1 VKRREFITLLCG
13 ASAAWPLV
21 ARAQRSAEAKRI
33 GILMHGVQTDPLWE
47 QRLAAFRQELRRFGW
62 LEDHNVQIEVRYSGG
77 QYDRLPLLS
86 HEIVG
91 LNPVTRCRRDYPMR
105 PKPGGTSI
113 PTRPRINEPLP
124 RDSIPRSEL
133 MENSFNPTIGN
144 EPHHRDQDIHGN
156 R

>member
-1 VKRREFITLLCG
+1 MALAVALENDEHRTNRFGRNPITGMVGCWPRAARGHG
-13 ASAAWPLV
+13 A
-21 ARAQRSAEAKRI
+21 
-33 GILMHGVQTDPLWE
+33 QTGPLWE
-47 QRLAAFRQELRRFGW
+47 QRRAAFRQELRWFGW

-91 LNPVTRCRRDYPMR
+91 LNPVRRCRRDYPMP

-113 PTRPRINEPLP
+113 PNRPRINEPLL
-124 RDSIPRSEL
+124 RDSVPRSEL

-144 EPHHRDQDIHGN
+144 EPHHRDQDIHG
-156 R
+156 